1 MGFFSRVK
9 EAGSYVVNFK
19 VTKWAG
25 LDQIKDS
32 TKSVA
37 NLGRNLFIAEQANY
51 TETFE
56 QAMQRL
62 NITEEQLNARRKEF
76 TRLMFIYLLIS
87 LAIFAYSIYVVAVYK
102 NFMGFMM
109 GFAITIYALT
119 HVFKYHFWI
128 YQIKHKKLGCT
139 LREWFLDIR

>member
-9 EAGSYVVNFK
+9 KAGGYVVNFK

-32 TKSVA
+32 TRGVA
-37 NLGRNLFIAEQANY
+37 NLGRNLFLAEQANY
-51 TETFE
+51 AETFE
-56 QAMQRL
+56 EAMQRL
-62 NITEEQLNARRKEF
+62 NITQEQLNERRKEF
-76 TRLMFIYLLIS
+76 TRLMIIYFFIS
-87 LAIFAYSIYVVAVYK
+87 LAIFAYSIYVVAVHK

-109 GFAITIYALT
+109 GFAITLYALT
-119 HVFKYHFWI
+119 YVFKYHFWI
-128 YQIKHKKLGCT
+128 YQIKNKKLGCT